1 MDDKI
6 ELTTMRLSQFQ
17 EILRDAEV
25 AYAIGPIVR
34 KHQLDVEQT
43 AGLLQDSGVPRA
55 QNVAKIV
62 FDGSPGVVS
71 SKL

>member
-1 MDDKI
+1 
-6 ELTTMRLSQFQ
+6 MRVTQFQ

-34 KHQLDVEQT
+34 KHKLDLEQT

-62 FDGSPGVVS
+62 FEGLPAVVA

>member
-1 MDDKI
+1 
-6 ELTTMRLSQFQ
+6 MRANQFQ

-43 AGLLQDSGVPRA
+43 AGLLENSGVPRA

-62 FDGSPGVVS
+62 DGLPAVVS